1 MNMKHK
7 YSTCVLL
14 EQRLLFSLFES
25 NSVTNHESAKFSL
38 PVSRLFLVAMVSV
51 ERLFHVQVLLA

>member
-1 MNMKHK
+1 MKHK
-7 YSTCVLL
+7 YSNCILL

-38 PVSRLFLVAMVSV
+38 SVSRLFLVAMVSV
-51 ERLFHVQVLLA
+51 ERLFRVQVLLA